1 MPKSSFHRRRWY
13 CRLAASVAVMFGVAT
28 MNVVARAAEGVIVLR
43 NGNVLAG
50 TIRQAGPHYFIESE
64 GASLQ
69 VPAEQVEMACGS
81 LAEAYEQRR
90 RDRVGA
96 SADAHL
102 ELARWCLR
110 NNLLDQAAR
119 EVLDARTRDPGHS
132 SLVLLDT
139 QIRQMLEIEAGR
151 RERAASVAASG
162 APLAEPVSDTPTS
175 AAPLLTPS
183 PEAQTLFVRSIQPM
197 LIHGCATGGCHQT
210 DSPQQ
215 MRLDRWALDGN
226 GDPDRIRR
234 NLEAILTQI
243 NAKDPASS
251 PVLLRARQPHGS
263 RNGSRSKALAT
274 YQAALLLDW
283 LNEAAGVEPA
293 PPAEL
298 EPAAPAATGE
308 TAVLPPVEEGIAAP
322 PTSLAATS
330 RAPSAA
336 LAAAA
341 QSAFVPRDA
350 FDPEIFNHQIA
361 AAQAARQK
369 LPDDPVPF
377 ADELVPQFADAEV
390 RSETSVATEQLPA
403 TE

>member
-1 MPKSSFHRRRWY
+1 MPHPSPRRRY
-13 CRLAASVAVMFGVAT
+13 GLLAAFVAALLGVASIQGE
-28 MNVVARAAEGVIVLR
+28 ARAAEGVVVLR

-50 TIRQAGPHYFIESE
+50 TIRRVGSNYFIESA

-110 NNLLDQAAR
+110 NNLIDQAAR

-132 SLVLLDT
+132 ALALFDT

-151 RERAASVAASG
+151 RQRVSNAAAAGAQQAEAASEDAA
-162 APLAEPVSDTPTS
+162 AVV
-175 AAPLLTPS
+175 PLLTPS

-197 LIHGCATGGCHQT
+197 LIHGCATSGCHQT

-226 GDPDRIRR
+226 GNPDRIRR
-234 NLEAILTQI
+234 NLEAVLTQI
-243 NAKDPASS
+243 NAEDPASS
-251 PVLLRARQPHGS
+251 AVLLRARQPHGL
-263 RNGSRSKALAT
+263 RNGERSKPLAT

-293 PPAEL
+293 PPAEV
-298 EPAAPAATGE
+298 ETAAPAASSEAPLPAGE
-308 TAVLPPVEEGIAAP
+308 ASATP
-322 PTSLAATS
+322 PTPVAATS
-330 RAPSAA
+330 PAPSAA
-336 LAAAA
+336 STDAEPP
-341 QSAFVPRDA
+341 AFTPRDA
-350 FDPEIFNHQIA
+350 FDPEIFNRQV
-361 AAQAARQK
+361 AAQAARQN
-369 LPDDPVPF
+369 LPET
-377 ADELVPQFADAEV
+377 AITAEDETIPLSADAAG
-390 RSETSVATEQLPA
+390 SSASTLATEQLPA

>member
-1 MPKSSFHRRRWY
+1 MPHRLHNRRRRY
-13 CRLAASVAVMFGVAT
+13 GVLTAFVAVMLCVASNLGVAW
-28 MNVVARAAEGVIVLR
+28 AAEGVVVLR

-50 TIRQAGPHYFIESE
+50 RIRQAGQHYFIESE

-96 SADAHL
+96 SSDAHL

-132 SLVLLDT
+132 ALASIDT
-139 QIRQMLEIEAGR
+139 QIRQMLEIDAGR
-151 RERAASVAASG
+151 RERAAKAAAG
-162 APLAEPVSDTPTS
+162 APLAEAVSDIPAST
-175 AAPLLTPS
+175 APMLTPS

-226 GDPDRIRR
+226 GNPDRIRR

-243 NAKDPASS
+243 NAEDPASS

-283 LNEAAGVEPA
+283 LNEAAGVEPP

-298 EPAAPAATGE
+298 EPTAPAVGGE
-308 TAVLPPVEEGIAAP
+308 TAVPPPAGEGIAIPASP
-322 PTSLAATS
+322 VAATS
-330 RAPSAA
+330 PTTPVASAVAPPP
-336 LAAAA
+336 
-341 QSAFVPRDA
+341 FTPRDA
-350 FDPEIFNHQIA
+350 FDPEIFNRQMA
-361 AAQAARQK
+361 AAQSAR
-369 LPDDPVPF
+369 LRRPDD
-377 ADELVPQFADAEV
+377 AAYSSDEPIPQFADAEGS
-390 RSETSVATEQLPA
+390 SESSIATEQLPA
-403 TE
+403 AE

>member
-1 MPKSSFHRRRWY
+1 MSKPSSHRRRRY
-13 CRLAASVAVMFGVAT
+13 GLLAAFVAELLGVASAH
-28 MNVVARAAEGVIVLR
+28 VVARAAEGVVVLR

-50 TIRQAGPHYFIESE
+50 TIRQEGQHYFIESE

-90 RDRVGA
+90 GDRVGA

-102 ELARWCLR
+102 ELGRWCLR

-132 SLVLLDT
+132 ALASLDT

-162 APLAEPVSDTPTS
+162 TPRAEPVSDAPTS

-243 NAKDPASS
+243 NAEDPASS
-251 PVLLRARQPHGS
+251 PVLLRARQPHGT
-263 RNGSRSKALAT
+263 RNGARSKALAT

-293 PPAEL
+293 PPAEMEL
-298 EPAAPAATGE
+298 AAPAATSE
-308 TAVLPPVEEGIAAP
+308 TSVPPTADEGIAIP
-322 PTSLAATS
+322 PTPVAATS
-330 RAPSAA
+330 PASPAAPP
-336 LAAAA
+336 
-341 QSAFVPRDA
+341 AFTPRDA
-350 FDPEIFNHQIA
+350 FDPEIFNRQVA
-361 AAQAARQK
+361 AAQAAREK
-369 LPDDPVPF
+369 LSEETIPVE
-377 ADELVPQFADAEV
+377 DEGS
-390 RSETSVATEQLPA
+390 SESTVATGQLPA